1 MVRAG
6 LLALALGLASVACSR
21 VDDKPSKETPTAPS
35 GAPKTKKLTFKRAGP
50 GKLVDVVA
58 AHARAAEAEG
68 RTPLVYVGARWCEP
82 CQYFHKAAEAGEL
95 DGAFGDV
102 SILELDADDDGPRL
116 APAGYAS
123 TYVPLFVVP
132 EKDGRGSERRM
143 AGSIKGPGAV
153 AEITPRLQKLLGR

>member
-1 MVRAG
+1 
-6 LLALALGLASVACSR
+6 LSLGLVASACSR
-21 VDDKPSKETPTAPS
+21 VDDKPSRETASASPKPSTA
-35 GAPKTKKLTFKRAGP
+35 KKLTFTRAGP

-58 AHARAAEAEG
+58 AHARAAEAQG

-116 APAGYAS
+116 AAAGYAS

-132 EKDGRGSERRM
+132 GKDGRGSERRM

>member
-1 MVRAG
+1 MFRAF
-6 LLALALGLASVACSR
+6 LLALALGLVASACSR
-21 VDDKPSKETPTAPS
+21 VDDKPSRETTSGSPKPTTA
-35 GAPKTKKLTFKRAGP
+35 KKLTFTRAGP

-58 AHARAAEAEG
+58 AHARAAEAQG

-116 APAGYAS
+116 ASAGYAS

-132 EKDGRGSERRM
+132 ERDGRGSDRRM

>member
-1 MVRAG
+1 MFRTF
-6 LLALALGLASVACSR
+6 LLALSLGLVASACSR
-21 VDDKPSKETPTAPS
+21 VDDKPSRETASASPKPTTA
-35 GAPKTKKLTFKRAGP
+35 KKLTFTHAGP
-50 GKLVDVVA
+50 GKLVDIVA
-58 AHARAAEAEG
+58 AHARAAEAQG

-116 APAGYAS
+116 AAAGYAS

-132 EKDGRGSERRM
+132 GKDGRGSERRM